1 MAAPEC
7 YIAAVEYLQRGWSVI
22 PINPRTRTPIIDWT
36 EFQTRRATLEEL
48 QKWWKKHRDAGVG
61 IVTGKISRLVVV
73 DIDSP
78 EALEN
83 IHQWPETYRVDTPKG
98 CHLYYTIGDEKTPT
112 DVGNKRGIHGP
123 GIDSR
128 GEGGYV
134 VAYPTV
140 RTDGGVYRYVPTSGE
155 PRWRPDRCLEG
166 TPSKPNLYFE
176 GGQADWDAGEPDLTG
191 DWIDDALRNGVCT
204 PGRND
209 TCARLAGYFAGKG
222 VEEGTAQILLLDWA
236 RKCRPPLDPEETVT
250 TVASVYRT
258 AERKQQ
264 AADALAS
271 EPVEP
276 ATKDNQGL
284 APLQL
289 MKFREFRLA
298 FESQTTE
305 WLIPGWLP
313 KATLMILVSPPG
325 GWKSFLTGEI
335 STSIVTG
342 TQFMDTGKVP
352 EAAPVLFLQQEDP
365 HKMTARRLALM
376 LRKKLK
382 IEQDAPWPEIVDN
395 LLVQIDRDMH
405 FSSKAATRRLEEWV
419 AKVRP
424 ALVVLDPLY
433 SMVDGKDHMVGA
445 AVQMKILKGIRDRYG
460 CSFIIVHHTSK
471 SKILTLDRERGH
483 GSQFLNAFVE
493 GGYQTAKIKDKQV
506 IVKRHF
512 KAEEDEYAQ
521 VDWVVSTKVDPPIY
535 APTAVNLTP
544 EQLETLIDD
553 YNQQVLGKSRKQPFG
568 DE

>member
-22 PINPRTRTPIIDWT
+22 PINAMTKRPMLAWT
-36 EFQTRRATLEEL
+36 EFQTRLPTLDEL
-48 QKWWKKHRDAGVG
+48 QKWWTSWPKAGVA
-61 IVTGKISRLVVV
+61 IVTGNLSRLVVV
-73 DIDSP
+73 DFDGD
-78 EALEN
+78 EAVKQVD
-83 IHQWPETYRVDTPKG
+83 QWPETYRVNTPKG
-98 CHLYYTIGDEKTPT
+98 VHLYYTIGNEQAPT
-112 DVGNKRGIHGP
+112 GVANHGK
-123 GIDSR
+123 GIDAR

-134 VAYPTV
+134 VAPPSV
-140 RTDGGVYRYVPTSGE
+140 RADGKSYRYVSTSGE
-155 PRWRPDRCLEG
+155 PRWRPERCVEQV
-166 TPSKPNLYFE
+166 PAPKVQFE

-191 DWIDDALRNGVCT
+191 DWIDDALRNGVST

-264 AADALAS
+264 AADAMAN

-298 FESQTTE
+298 FESQQTE
-305 WLIPGWLP
+305 WLIDGWLP

-342 TQFMDTGKVP
+342 TEFMNTKKVP

-376 LRKKLK
+376 LRKKLHL
-382 IEQDAPWPEIVDN
+382 EQDAAWPDIVDN

-405 FSSKAATRRLEEWV
+405 FGSKAATRRLEEWV

-493 GGYQTAKIKDKQV
+493 GGYQTAKLKDKQV

-521 VDWVVSTKVDPPIY
+521 VDWVVNTKVDPPVY
-535 APTAVNLTP
+535 APTARDISS
-544 EQLETLIDD
+544 EDLESLIND
-553 YNQQVLGKSRKQPFG
+553 YNQAARGASTKQPFG